1 MTHLIVLASVLFI
14 YLHVWFL
21 ISVIKKNLGLIDIA
35 WGLSFVVITW
45 TVFLYTD
52 VVTLASISILSFVTL
67 WGLRLTYYLLLRNW
81 SKPEDYR
88 YVNMRKKWG
97 NIPYVHAYFK
107 VFYLQIILA
116 FVISLPLQSV
126 FYVKEGLEWFHYVV
140 LGLGIVLFIIGFIF
154 ESVSDA
160 QLKRFKSNPNNKGK
174 IMDKGLWAYTRHPNY
189 FGDFMIWMSYF
200 VIMFHSFDLHYA
212 FAIIGTLMMGYLLR
226 FVSGVPLLEKRYQ
239 DNALYQEY
247 AKHTPIFFPKL
258 KK

>member
-1 MTHLIVLASVLFI
+1 MTHFIVLALVLFI
-14 YLHVWFL
+14 YLHLWFL

-45 TVFLYTD
+45 TVFLYTE
-52 VVTLASISILSFVTL
+52 TITIASISILSFVSL
-67 WGLRLTYYLLLRNW
+67 WGLRLTYYLFLRNW

-97 NIPYVHAYFK
+97 KIPYVQAYFK
-107 VFYLQIILA
+107 VFYLQILLS

-126 FYVKEGLEWFHYVV
+126 FYVKAGLEWFHYLV

-189 FGDFMIWMSYF
+189 FGDFMIWISYF
-200 VIMFHSFDLHYA
+200 VIMFYSFDLDYV
-212 FAIIGTLMMGYLLR
+212 FAIIGTLIMGYLLR
-226 FVSGVPLLEKRYQ
+226 YVSGVPLLEKRYQ
-239 DNALYQEY
+239 YDKNYQAY
-247 AKHTPIFFPKL
+247 AKQTSIFFPKL